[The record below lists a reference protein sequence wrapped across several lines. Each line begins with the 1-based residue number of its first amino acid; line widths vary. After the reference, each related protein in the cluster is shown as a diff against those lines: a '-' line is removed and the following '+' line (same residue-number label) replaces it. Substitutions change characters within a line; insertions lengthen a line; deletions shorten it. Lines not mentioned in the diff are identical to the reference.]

1 MYQVHK
7 SNNVYQVYLVWARR
21 EKTKWSL
28 EELNEDVIPAP
39 WNSYSR
45 YRQGFP
51 QPVTFLAVQDSS
63 IGDIVSQSL
72 IKRLLI

>member
-7 SNNVYQVYLVWARR
+7 GNNVYQVYLVWARR

-28 EELNEDVIPAP
+28 DELNEDGIPAP

-51 QPVTFLAVQDSS
+51 QPVNFS
-63 IGDIVSQSL
+63 
-72 IKRLLI
+72 